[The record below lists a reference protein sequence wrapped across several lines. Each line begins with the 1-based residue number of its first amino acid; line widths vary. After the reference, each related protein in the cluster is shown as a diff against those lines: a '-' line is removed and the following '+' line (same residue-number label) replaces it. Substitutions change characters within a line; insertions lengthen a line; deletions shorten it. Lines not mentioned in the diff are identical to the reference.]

1 MLADLWEVVEYCVDE
16 FGCEY
21 ELVIRKS
28 LIEGEAKLYA
38 ADLMIGREDYEEVS
52 CFARKMQ

>member
-1 MLADLWEVVEYCVDE
+1 MTFDYWEVVEYSVDD

-52 CFARKMQ
+52 YFARKMG